1 MADFTGKTVIVTGG
15 LRGVGSVI
23 VSRLAKEEGVN
34 IAVLA
39 KASSEDA
46 SELFLKYKQSF
57 RSDVRFFQVDMANA
71 DSIKAA
77 IHEVH
82 NTFNSIDMVINAA
95 TVCVIKSVNNT
106 SEDILDLSYN
116 INARS
121 AYLVN
126 KYAFEYLCNSQ
137 NPQVLNICPPINL
150 DPQLLAN
157 KMAYCASQYMKS
169 MLTVSLAEN
178 VEWRK
183 HGIQVNALW
192 PLYPFEDSDSL
203 HIYQSHSEK
212 SSVTKP
218 VKCFGDAAF
227 FILSRPENG
236 WNGEF
241 FYDVEII
248 DMHQSGEADNILQ
261 QQDPIQLSK
270 ADYAFADDD

>member
-1 MADFTGKTVIVTGG
+1 MTDFTGKTVIVTGG

-39 KASSEDA
+39 KATSEDTN
-46 SELFLKYKQSF
+46 ETFLKYKQSF
-57 RSDVRFFQVDMANA
+57 KSDVRFFPVDMVSA
-71 DSIKAA
+71 DSIKSA
-77 IHEVH
+77 V
-82 NTFNSIDMVINAA
+82 NDVYKTFKSIDVVINAA
-95 TVCVIKSVNNT
+95 TVCVIKSVVNT

-121 AYLVN
+121 TYLLN

-178 VEWRK
+178 VDWRK

-212 SSVTKP
+212 SAVTKP
-218 VKCFGDAAF
+218 VKCFGDAAYY
-227 FILSRPENG
+227 ILSRPENG

-261 QQDPIQLSK
+261 QHDPIQLSK
-270 ADYAFADDD
+270 CDYAFADED